1 MNFCAMVHTKYPKL
15 FLFLQALLGNT
26 RVRAHFLQLSVHT
39 SSLSFSWQS
48 EILGKK
54 EVLHLDS
61 PGLSC
66 RAGGAASM
74 KPPLP
79 SSTSQPQDASPPYPR
94 LSRGF
99 CWTIHSRS
107 CLGFSPSSLLQ
118 MARTVG
124 NTTDGRHRNTISI
137 VFLCL

>member
-1 MNFCAMVHTKYPKL
+1 MVHTKYPKL

-26 RVRAHFLQLSVHT
+26 RVTADFLQLSVHT

-48 EILGKK
+48 EILRKK

-61 PGLSC
+61 SGCSCPVRSC
-66 RAGGAASM
+66 RAGGAASTM
-74 KPPLP
+74 SPLP
-79 SSTSQPQDASPPYPR
+79 SSTSQPQDASLAYPR

-99 CWTIHSRS
+99 SWTIHSRT

-124 NTTDGRHRNTISI
+124 NATDGRHRNTISI
-137 VFLCL
+137 YGEL